1 MEVLETCILG
11 HRKEDLSYQIQISVG
26 VLKLA
31 ICLNFEVPVFDFPED
46 PTYFRSILPRTE
58 NMGSDL
64 NNSAVIRSLKVPI
77 LQLLCTAVHVIN
89 SLSFGLIP
97 SFSFS
102 NYLCSSPKQDV
113 ISRNG

>member
-1 MEVLETCILG
+1 MHFGTPK
-11 HRKEDLSYQIQISVG
+11 RRSKLSNSN
-26 VLKLA
+26 LCRCFKLA

-46 PTYFRSILPRTE
+46 PTYFRSILLRTE

-113 ISRNG
+113 MPINMV